1 MKSSA
6 EKWVLSVA
14 VMLPLLLLCGFVGT
28 KVDGGPAFLA
38 AAGVYIV
45 ILCFLSEWLFRP
57 RSKTRMFLTVLAGAG
72 RGGVIGVCA
81 WLAMMI
87 VIGLLQD
94 TGDKFALFVVFFIPF
109 AFGIGFIGGCIA
121 RALHCRLRRIQV

>member
-6 EKWVLSVA
+6 KKWSLSVA

-38 AAGVYIV
+38 VAGAYIV
-45 ILCFLSEWLFRP
+45 ILCFFGEWLVRP
-57 RSKTRMFLTVLAGAG
+57 RLKNRLVMTILAGGG

-81 WLAMMI
+81 WLAMMMT
-87 VIGLLQD
+87 IGLLQD

-109 AFGIGFIGGCIA
+109 AFGVGFIGGCIA
-121 RALHCRLRRIQV
+121 RAVSCRLRRIQI